1 MIIQTQAIVLRRIDF
16 QESSC
21 IITIFS
27 KDQGKCGLLAKGA
40 RSLKSK
46 FTGKLEP
53 GNLVELIY
61 QHKPAR
67 SIQWLTDI
75 QVLSQRTSSGHS
87 LSHYLVRL
95 ALADLVLRLIDDHQV
110 NSALFDHL
118 AGVIR
123 WLHDT
128 EVDPLP
134 VFPYIMIRLTGW
146 MGVGLQIPVGSP
158 RDGIMERM
166 TLNPERGSLQRDHT
180 LHGHALSDA
189 MYRYVH
195 HALSGE
201 KKSILQADLSNAE
214 IRQLV
219 YILDSYFS
227 YHFDGINPRSTEI
240 LFDTFQDISL

>member
-1 MIIQTQAIVLRRIDF
+1 MIIRTQAILLRRIDF

-21 IITIFS
+21 ILTIFS

-53 GNLVELIY
+53 GNLVEIIY

-67 SIQWLTDI
+67 SIQWLTEI
-75 QVLSQRTSSGHS
+75 QVLSQRTSTVHS

-95 ALADLVLRLIDDHQV
+95 ALADLVLRLLEDHQV
-110 NSALFDHL
+110 NPSLFDHL

-123 WLHDT
+123 WLHET

-146 MGVGLQIPVGSP
+146 MGVGLQIPKGAP
-158 RDGIMERM
+158 NIGFTDRM
-166 TLNPERGSLQRDHT
+166 SLNPERGSLQRDHT
-180 LHGHALSDA
+180 LHGNSLSDA
-189 MYRYVH
+189 MYHYVH
-195 HALSGE
+195 HALSGQ
-201 KKSILQADLSNAE
+201 KKSILQTDLSNAE

-227 YHFDGINPRSTEI
+227 YHFDGIQLRSAEI
-240 LFDTFQDISL
+240 LFDTFQDITL